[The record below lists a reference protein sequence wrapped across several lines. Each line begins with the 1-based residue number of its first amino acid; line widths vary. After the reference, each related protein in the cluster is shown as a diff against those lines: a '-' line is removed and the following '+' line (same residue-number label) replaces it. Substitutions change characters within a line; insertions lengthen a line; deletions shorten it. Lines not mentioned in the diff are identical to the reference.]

1 MTATKARRLL
11 SLGYAPRTV
20 SRLLGL
26 KPRDVEAFAR
36 TRTGRFPAPLS
47 PWYPTAR
54 DEAWR
59 HDRDTGP
66 CGEPLEPPPPSNAVE
81 PIEPGAESPAPPP
94 WTCEDGSIRPTRGP
108 RRLSVDEIRQ
118 AAALLAQGHS
128 YRSVAVRFKVS
139 VNTLRRYATDP
150 KPRRRAIAYPT
161 ESASLKRGTVRWDL
175 PLRTGR
181 RTQVRVDC
189 ECGCQRFVDAV
200 KVSRRDKRFTG
211 QCEGCRWTAPPALP
225 RPPIAPY
232 REKHRE
238 NRRCSTLASEELASR
253 LLG

>member
-1 MTATKARRLL
+1 MAAANGLPRPHILHALDLDERTLPPHIADCLDGKRKGTGPPPIRPAPARSRGGRDGTRLRSMTATKARRLL

-81 PIEPGAESPAPPP
+81 PIEPGGRIP
-94 WTCEDGSIRPTRGP
+94 RP
-108 RRLSVDEIRQ
+108 
-118 AAALLAQGHS
+118 AALD
-128 YRSVAVRFKVS
+128 
-139 VNTLRRYATDP
+139 LRGRLNQTHA
-150 KPRRRAIAYPT
+150 RT
-161 ESASLKRGTVRWDL
+161 EEA
-175 PLRTGR
+175 
-181 RTQVRVDC
+181 
-189 ECGCQRFVDAV
+189 
-200 KVSRRDKRFTG
+200 
-211 QCEGCRWTAPPALP
+211 
-225 RPPIAPY
+225 
-232 REKHRE
+232 
-238 NRRCSTLASEELASR
+238 
-253 LLG
+253 